1 MLLGPRICSDRATL
15 DLVASES
22 ETPAPEAPAATFELK
37 RFAWLTPD
45 RLGMSGTFTGLQKP
59 ADGTPVL
66 VIRASDRVLRL
77 PAAGESLGG
86 PPEDG
91 EVWQAEFEWRDAP
104 VAFDAAELE
113 LGDDLVVD
121 LPGLDEKRG
130 FSGTRVLEVR
140 TAGGGG
146 EDPREIG
153 EPVEQPAAPNDSVER
168 RAASVASQV
177 ELVAAQEDL
186 REVRVAMQQIQ
197 QELERVR
204 DDLQAERERRTGDSE
219 RFREAL
225 AKLRE
230 SAEEA
235 LAVEQS
241 ANSQLGSD
249 LREAQA
255 ALEKMD
261 ADLKT
266 LRGQLEAAGSALTEA
281 EAKAGAEAEALRKR
295 VAKLESDGGKETER
309 LRAELEKARGVVDE
323 ARDDAERLI
332 ARLTA
337 VSAK

>member
-1 MLLGPRICSDRATL
+1 
-15 DLVASES
+15 
-22 ETPAPEAPAATFELK
+22 
-37 RFAWLTPD
+37 
-45 RLGMSGTFTGLQKP
+45 
-59 ADGTPVL
+59 
-66 VIRASDRVLRL
+66 
-77 PAAGESLGG
+77 
-86 PPEDG
+86 
-91 EVWQAEFEWRDAP
+91 
-104 VAFDAAELE
+104 
-113 LGDDLVVD
+113 
-121 LPGLDEKRG
+121 
-130 FSGTRVLEVR
+130 
-140 TAGGGG
+140 
-146 EDPREIG
+146 
-153 EPVEQPAAPNDSVER
+153 
-168 RAASVASQV
+168 
-177 ELVAAQEDL
+177 
-186 REVRVAMQQIQ
+186 
-197 QELERVR
+197 VR

-281 EAKAGAEAEALRKR
+281 EAKAEAEAEALRKR

>member
-1 MLLGPRICSDRATL
+1 
-15 DLVASES
+15 VASES
-22 ETPAPEAPAATFELK
+22 EKPAREALAATATFELK

-45 RLGMSGTFTGLQKP
+45 RLEVSGTFAGLQKP
-59 ADGTPVL
+59 ADGTPEL
-66 VIRASDRVLRL
+66 VIRAGDRVLCL
-77 PAAGESLGG
+77 PAAGDSLGG
-86 PPEDG
+86 PPEEG
-91 EVWQAEFEWRDAP
+91 EVWQAAFEWRDAP
-104 VAFDAAELE
+104 VAFDAAQLE
-113 LGDDLVVD
+113 LGADLVVD
-121 LPGLDEKRG
+121 LPELDEKRG
-130 FSGTRVLEVR
+130 FSGKRVLEVR

-146 EDPREIG
+146 EDPHETE
-153 EPVEQPAAPNDSVER
+153 EPVEQPAAPHDSMER

-197 QELERVR
+197 QELERAR
-204 DDLQAERERRTGDSE
+204 DDLQAECERRTGDSE

-255 ALEKMD
+255 ALEKKD
-261 ADLKT
+261 VDLRT

-281 EAKAGAEAEALRKR
+281 EAKAEAEAEALRKR
-295 VAKLESDGGKETER
+295 AAKLESDGGKETER
-309 LRAELEKARGVVDE
+309 LRAELEKARSVVDE